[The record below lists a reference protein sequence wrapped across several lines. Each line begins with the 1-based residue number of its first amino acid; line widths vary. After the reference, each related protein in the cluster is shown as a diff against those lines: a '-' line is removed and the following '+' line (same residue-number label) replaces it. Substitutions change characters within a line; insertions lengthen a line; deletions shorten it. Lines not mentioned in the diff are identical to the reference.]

1 MDVASRRID
10 LARLRQFQP
19 LGIRTSIVTIACC
32 GAAYGAALGAWNG
45 GRLAAYAAAKLPIV
59 LLATTSVTLVFN
71 AAAAGV
77 VIGRRARLRDVA
89 AVTLSGMAVASML
102 LASLAPVILLF
113 DVSLPPAG
121 AGSRTTHNLL
131 YLLHTVAVASAGL
144 AGVVVMWRA
153 LWSLSGSGPTAS
165 RILCVWLVSMAVV
178 GGEVAW
184 ALRPF
189 VGSVYLTVA
198 FVREDALNGNVY
210 EFIWTDIRPHLVG
223 RGTAEGDS
231 DAR

>member
-1 MDVASRRID
+1 MDVTSRRLD
-10 LARLRQFQP
+10 LERLRQVRP

-59 LLATTSVTLVFN
+59 LLATTAVTLVFN
-71 AAAAGV
+71 TAAAG

-102 LASLAPVILLF
+102 LASLVPVILLF

-144 AGVVVMWRA
+144 AGVGVMWRA
-153 LWSLSGSGPTAS
+153 LRSLSGSGPTAF

-189 VGSVYLTVA
+189 VGSVYLTVV
-198 FVREDALNGNVY
+198 FVREDALDGNVY

-223 RGTAEGDS
+223 RMVAEGES